1 MIDRSLPGNL
11 RQKGTF
17 EHEGHVVFFSELLEL
32 KKQNGNRCRET
43 DARIQQTQPQWLS
56 AGATFAELSR
66 QSE

>member
-17 EHEGHVVFFSELLEL
+17 EHEDHVVFFSELLEL
-32 KKQNGNRCRET
+32 KKQNGNRYRS